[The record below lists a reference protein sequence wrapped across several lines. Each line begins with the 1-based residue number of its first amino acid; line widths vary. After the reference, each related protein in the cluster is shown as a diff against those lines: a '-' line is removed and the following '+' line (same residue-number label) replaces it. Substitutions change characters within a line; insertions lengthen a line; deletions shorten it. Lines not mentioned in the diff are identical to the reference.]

1 MKGNNVN
8 DNGLAIDLMCYE
20 CMFCIVLTC
29 RVQGL
34 CDSRVCDASMTQY
47 IAWRR
52 ALLPKTD
59 TMTRTNKLDSS
70 KVCFDRVY
78 RPRMLRGMDVFHP
91 MLQWYPRLWE
101 GIAETRPSSCCDDDG
116 RIPARR
122 GQVHCLA
129 DAIALRFLCG
139 QVGEADIHFYTSR
152 GRIWRVRTQ
161 VRVGGCISSTVLGQG
176 DLRHQD

>member
-1 MKGNNVN
+1 MRYMGTHPWYDLFCDFMMKGNNVN

-20 CMFCIVLTC
+20 CMCCIVLTC

-52 ALLPKTD
+52 ALLPNAD

-91 MLQWYPRLWE
+91 MFYD
-101 GIAETRPSSCCDDDG
+101 TRG
-116 RIPARR
+116 RGRAVLRHSPHVVVMTTV
-122 GQVHCLA
+122 GCL
-129 DAIALRFLCG
+129 L
-139 QVGEADIHFYTSR
+139 GEARSAIQPTLSLSGSYVVRSVKPTSTSILAEE
-152 GRIWRVRTQ
+152 G
-161 VRVGGCISSTVLGQG
+161 
-176 DLRHQD
+176 